1 MRVAVVGGGGREHA
15 LLAALATSPGVER
28 LFAVPGN
35 AGTATL
41 AGTVNVP
48 GVAVDDGVA
57 LAAWARR
64 EAVDLT
70 VIGPEAPLVAG
81 VADALAGQGLAVF
94 GPTAAAARIEGSKAF
109 AKDVMAAAG
118 VPTAAA
124 EVFTDAAAAVKALD
138 DFGPPWVVK
147 ADGLAAGK
155 GVTVTGDHAAARAA
169 VEDALL
175 GGVHGQAGAR
185 ILLEEHLAGP
195 EASLFA
201 LTDGEAVVPLAPARD
216 YKRVGDG
223 DSGPNTG
230 GMGAYSPLADVPDS
244 LVEQVRTTILEPTV
258 AELARRGAR
267 YQGLLYAGL
276 VLTAAGP
283 KVIEFNCRF
292 GDPETQVVV
301 PRLAGDLA
309 RLLLAA
315 AGPPGRLAGLRPAWD
330 PRACVTVVLASGG
343 YPGPYRRGLEIHGLD
358 RAELPGVQVF
368 HAGTA
373 VGRGGRTVTAGG
385 RVLAVSALGHG
396 VPAARALAYEAVA
409 RIRFEGAHWRRDI
422 AADRSP
428 A

>member
-1 MRVAVVGGGGREHA
+1 VRVAVVGGGGREHA
-15 LLAALATSPGVER
+15 LLAALDASPEVER

-35 AGTATL
+35 AGTL
-41 AGTVNVP
+41 AVAENVP
-48 GVAVDDGVA
+48 GVPITDGDA
-57 LAAWARR
+57 LAAWAAG

-70 VIGPEAPLVAG
+70 VVGPEAPLVAG

-94 GPTAAAARIEGSKAF
+94 GPTAAAARIEGSKVF

-124 EVFTDAAAAVKALD
+124 AAFTDATDALKALD

-155 GVTVTGDHAAARAA
+155 GVTVTGDHATARAA

-175 GGVHGQAGAR
+175 GGAHGEAGAR
-185 ILLEEHLAGP
+185 ILLEEHLDGL

-201 LTDGEAVVPLAPARD
+201 LTDGEIVVPLAPARD

-223 DSGPNTG
+223 DAGPNTG
-230 GMGAYSPLADVPDS
+230 GMGAFSPLPDVPDA
-244 LVEQVRTTILEPTV
+244 LVDQVRTTILEPTV
-258 AELARRGAR
+258 AELARRGTP

-276 VLTAAGP
+276 VLTAGGP

-301 PRLAGDLA
+301 PRLASDLA
-309 RLLLAA
+309 ELLRAA
-315 AGPPGRLAGLRPAWD
+315 AGPPGSLAGIRPVWD

-358 RAELPGVQVF
+358 RAGLPGVQVF
-368 HAGTA
+368 HAGT
-373 VGRGGRTVTAGG
+373 GQGPEGRTVTAGG
-385 RVLAVSALGHG
+385 RVLAVSALGQD
-396 VPAARALAYEAVA
+396 VPAARALAYEAVG

-422 AADRSP
+422 AGGPSGA
-428 A
+428 

>member
-15 LLAALATSPGVER
+15 LLTALAASPEVDR

-35 AGTATL
+35 AGTA
-41 AGTVNVP
+41 AVAENVP
-48 GVAVDDGVA
+48 GVPVTDGAA
-57 LAAWARR
+57 LVAWATR

-81 VADALAGQGLAVF
+81 VADALAGQGMAVF

-109 AKDVMAAAG
+109 AKDVMANAG

-124 EVFTDAAAAVKALD
+124 EAFTDASAAVKALD

-155 GVTVTGDHAAARAA
+155 GVTVTVDYATARAA

-175 GGVHGQAGAR
+175 GGVHGAAGAR
-185 ILLEEHLAGP
+185 ILLEEHLDGL

-201 LTDGEAVVPLAPARD
+201 LTDGQTVVPLAPARD

-223 DSGPNTG
+223 DTGPNTG
-230 GMGAYSPLADVPDS
+230 GMGAYSPLADVPDA
-244 LVEQVRTTILEPTV
+244 LVDQVRTTILEPTV
-258 AELARRGAR
+258 AELARRGTP

-276 VLTAAGP
+276 ALTATGP
-283 KVIEFNCRF
+283 KVVEFNCRF

-309 RLLLAA
+309 GLLRAA
-315 AGPPGRLAGLRPAWD
+315 TGPPGSLAGVRPAWD

-358 RAELPGVQVF
+358 SAPAPGVQVF
-368 HAGTA
+368 HAGTSA
-373 VGRGGRTVTAGG
+373 GPGGRTVTAGG

-396 VPAARALAYEAVA
+396 VPAARALAYEAVE
-409 RIRFEGAHWRRDI
+409 RIGFEGAHWRRDV
-422 AADRSP
+422 AGG
-428 A
+428 

>member
-1 MRVAVVGGGGREHA
+1 VRVAVVGGGGREHA
-15 LLAALATSPGVER
+15 LLAALDASPEVER

-35 AGTATL
+35 AGTL
-41 AGTVNVP
+41 AVAENVP
-48 GVAVDDGVA
+48 GVPITDGDA
-57 LAAWARR
+57 LAAWAAG

-70 VIGPEAPLVAG
+70 VVGPEAPLVAG

-94 GPTAAAARIEGSKAF
+94 GPTAAAARIEGSKVF

-124 EVFTDAAAAVKALD
+124 AAFTDATDALKALD

-155 GVTVTGDHAAARAA
+155 GVTVTGDHATARAA

-175 GGVHGQAGAR
+175 GGAHGEAGAR
-185 ILLEEHLAGP
+185 ILLEEHLDGL

-201 LTDGEAVVPLAPARD
+201 LTDGEIVVPLAPARD

-223 DSGPNTG
+223 DTGPNTG
-230 GMGAYSPLADVPDS
+230 GMGAYSPLADVPDA
-244 LVEQVRTTILEPTV
+244 LVDQVRTTILEPTV
-258 AELARRGAR
+258 AELARRGTP

-276 VLTAAGP
+276 VLTATGP

-301 PRLAGDLA
+301 PRLASDLA
-309 RLLLAA
+309 GLLRAT
-315 AGPPGRLAGLRPAWD
+315 AGPPGRLAGVRPAWD

-358 RAELPGVQVF
+358 SAPAPGVQVF
-368 HAGTA
+368 HAGTSA
-373 VGRGGRTVTAGG
+373 GPGGRTVTAGG

-396 VPAARALAYEAVA
+396 APAARALAYEAVE
-409 RIRFEGAHWRRDI
+409 RIRFEGAHWPRDV
-422 AADRSP
+422 AGG
-428 A
+428 